1 MHAFRSLSSR
11 GLGVRVVFSALV
23 LVGLVVQATWGE
35 LGLPATADRHVAQI
49 VTSMIKLQ
57 HLSKH
62 ELDDEISERTLKG
75 FLKMLDSQKLYFY
88 QADVDRFNERRNDL
102 DDMVAKGDISFA
114 YEVFKTFL
122 RRVDERVKFAEEFLA
137 AEHDFTV
144 DEEMIIDPDQ
154 AAYAKNSDEA
164 REQWRKRIK
173 YDLLVQKA
181 DGVEGEKAKDKLGKR
196 YESFAKRMHQLD
208 GDELLEMYLT
218 AMTSSY
224 DPHTTFMSKRSLDN
238 FEIQMRLNL
247 EGIGAELRQMDGLTT
262 IHRVVPGGAA
272 AKAGELKAGD
282 QIVGVGQGENGETED
297 VSELKLSDVVDKIRG
312 RAGTVVRLQVIP
324 SGQTETKLYKI
335 TRARIELTESEARAE
350 VKAIEGAVIKPNG
363 QPYKIGVINLP
374 SFYMDMDGAK
384 QGKQNYKSTTR
395 DVQKILEGFRE
406 QHVDAVILD
415 LRQNGGG
422 SLTEAISLT
431 GLFIDQGPIVQVKD
445 SDGHVEHY
453 DDTERGTA
461 WDGPLVVL
469 TSKLSASASEILAG
483 AIQDYGRGLIV
494 GDQST
499 HGKGTVQSLLD
510 LGQRIFGQNAP
521 KLGALKITMQQFYRP
536 SGDSTQNRGVLADV
550 VLPSLTTHLDGISE
564 SDLDYALEFDR
575 VNAAPFRKTNRV
587 DRTVLDQLNR
597 LSRAR
602 REKSTEFQD
611 VLEDIATYQ
620 SQKSRKSV
628 PLNEEK
634 FLAERKRLNA
644 QKTEEDQFD
653 KLNDPDRPIFDMKD
667 YYNTEAAQI
676 TLDYLRLMNVA
687 QAN

>member
-1 MHAFRSLSSR
+1 MHALRLLSSR
-11 GLGVRVVFSALV
+11 GLGVRFLVSALV
-23 LVGLVVQATWGE
+23 ISGLIVQAARAE
-35 LGLPATADRHVAQI
+35 LGAPATADRHVAQI

-75 FLKMLDSQKLYFY
+75 FLKMLDIEKRYFY
-88 QADVDRFNERRNDL
+88 QSDIDHFNESRDRL
-102 DDMVAKGDISFA
+102 DDMVARGDISFA
-114 YEVFKTFL
+114 YDVFKTFL
-122 RRVDERVKFAEEFLA
+122 RRVDERVQFAKEFLEV
-137 AEHDFTV
+137 EHDFTV
-144 DEEMIIDPDQ
+144 DEEVIVDADQ
-154 AAYAKNSDEA
+154 AVYAKNSDEA
-164 REQWRKRIK
+164 REQWRKKVK

-181 DGVEGEKAKDKLGKR
+181 DGVEKAKEKIRKR
-196 YESFAKRMHQLD
+196 YESFAKRMHQID

-218 AMTSSY
+218 SMTSSY
-224 DPHTTFMSKRSLDN
+224 DPHTSFMSKRSLDN

-282 QIVGVGQGENGETED
+282 QIVGVGQGETGEVED
-297 VSELKLSDVVDKIRG
+297 VSELKLTDVVDKIRG

-324 SGQTETKLYKI
+324 SGQTETKVYKI

-350 VKAIEGAVIKPNG
+350 VKPIEGAVKPNG
-363 QPYKIGVINLP
+363 QPYRIGIINLP

-384 QGKQNYKSTTR
+384 QGKPNYKSTTR
-395 DVQKILEGFRE
+395 DVREILDGFRE
-406 QHVDAVILD
+406 QQIDAVILD

-422 SLTEAISLT
+422 SLTEAIGLT

-494 GDQST
+494 GDQAT

-575 VNAAPFRKTNRV
+575 VPPAPFRKTNRV

-602 REKSTEFQD
+602 REKSEGFQK
-611 VLEDIATYQ
+611 VLEQIELYQ

-644 QKTEEDQFD
+644 QKTEEDQFEQ
-653 KLNDPDRPIFDMKD
+653 LNNPDRPIFDLKD
-667 YYNTEAAQI
+667 YYNGELVQI
-676 TLDYLRLMNVA
+676 TLDYLRLINVA

>member
-1 MHAFRSLSSR
+1 MHALKLLSSR
-11 GLGVRVVFSALV
+11 GLGVRFLVSALV
-23 LVGLVVQATWGE
+23 ISGLVVQATWAE
-35 LGLPATADRHVAQI
+35 LGQPATADRHVAQI

-62 ELDDEISERTLKG
+62 ELDDEISQRTLKG
-75 FLKMLDSQKLYFY
+75 FLKMLDIEKRYFY
-88 QADVDRFNERRNDL
+88 QSDIDRFEEYRDRL
-102 DDMVAKGDISFA
+102 DDMVARGDISFA

-122 RRVDERVKFAEEFLA
+122 RRVDERVAFAKEFLDV
-137 AEHDFTV
+137 EHDFTV
-144 DEEMIIDPDQ
+144 DEEVIVDSDQ

-164 REQWRKRIK
+164 REQWRKKVK
-173 YDLLVQKA
+173 YDLLIQKA
-181 DGVEGEKAKDKLGKR
+181 DGVEGEKAKEKIRKR
-196 YESFAKRMHQLD
+196 YESFARRMHQID

-218 AMTSSY
+218 SMTSSY
-224 DPHTTFMSKRSLDN
+224 DPHTSFMSKRSLDN

-282 QIVGVGQGENGETED
+282 QIVGVGQAETGEIED
-297 VSELKLSDVVDKIRG
+297 VSELKLTDVVDKIRG
-312 RAGTVVRLQVIP
+312 KAGTVVRLEVIP
-324 SGQTETKLYKI
+324 TGQTEKKIYKI

-350 VKAIEGAVIKPNG
+350 VKAIEGAVKPNG
-363 QPYKIGVINLP
+363 QPYRLGIINLP
-374 SFYMDMDGAK
+374 SFYMDMDGAR
-384 QGKQNYKSTTR
+384 QGKPNYKSTTR
-395 DVQKILEGFRE
+395 DVREILDGFRD
-406 QHVDAVILD
+406 QQVDAVILD

-422 SLTEAISLT
+422 SLTEAIGLT

-445 SDGHVEHY
+445 ADGHVEHY

-483 AIQDYGRGLIV
+483 AIQDYGRGLVV
-494 GDQST
+494 GDQAT

-575 VNAAPFRKTNRV
+575 VPAASFRKTNRV
-587 DRTVLDQLNR
+587 DRTVLDQLDR

-602 REKSTEFQD
+602 REKSDGFRK
-611 VLEDIATYQ
+611 VLEQIELYQ
-620 SQKSRKSV
+620 SQKARKSV
-628 PLNEEK
+628 SLNEEK

-644 QKTEEDQFD
+644 QKTEEDQFEQ
-653 KLNDPDRPIFDMKD
+653 LNNPDRPIFDLED
-667 YYNTEAAQI
+667 YYNSELVQI

>member
-1 MHAFRSLSSR
+1 MHAFKLLSSR
-11 GLGVRVVFSALV
+11 GLGVRVVFSAVV
-23 LVGLVVQATWGE
+23 LVGLAIQTTCAD
-35 LGLPATADRHVAQI
+35 LGTPAPADRYVAQS
-49 VTSMIKLQ
+49 VMSMVKLQ

-62 ELDDEISERTLKG
+62 ELDDEISQRTLKG

-88 QADVDRFNERRNDL
+88 QADFDRFYERNHDL
-102 DDMVAKGDISFA
+102 DDMVAKGDVSFA

-122 RRVDERVKFAEEFLA
+122 RRVDERVKFAEEFLD
-137 AEHDFTV
+137 AEHDFTL
-144 DEEMIIDPDQ
+144 DEEMVIDSDQ
-154 AAYAKNSDEA
+154 ATYAKNSDEA

-181 DGVEGEKAKDKLGKR
+181 EGVEGEKAKDKLRKR
-196 YESFAKRMHQLD
+196 YESFAKRMHQID

-272 AKAGELKAGD
+272 FKAGELKAGD
-282 QIVGVGQGENGETED
+282 QIVGVGQGETSEIED

-312 RAGTVVRLQVIP
+312 RAGTVVRLKVIP
-324 SGQTETKLYKI
+324 SGQTEAKTYKI

-350 VKAIEGAVIKPNG
+350 VKTVEESVKADG
-363 QPYKIGVINLP
+363 QPYKVGVINLP

-395 DVQKILEGFRE
+395 DVREILDRFRE
-406 QHVDAVILD
+406 QNVDAVILD
-415 LRQNGGG
+415 LRLNGGG

-445 SDGHVEHY
+445 SDGNVEHY
-453 DDTERGTA
+453 DDSERGTA
-461 WDGPLVVL
+461 WDGPLIVL

-483 AIQDYGRGLIV
+483 AIQDYGRGLII

-510 LGQRIFGQNAP
+510 LGQRMFGPNAP

-575 VNAAPFRKTNRV
+575 VKAASFRKTNRV

-602 REKSTEFQD
+602 REKSEKFQE
-611 VLEDIATYQ
+611 VIEDIATYQ
-620 SQKSRKSV
+620 SQKARKNVS
-628 PLNEEK
+628 LNEGK

-644 QKTEEDQFD
+644 QKAEEDQLD
-653 KLNDPDRPIFDMKD
+653 QLNDPDRPIFDLKD
-667 YYNTEAAQI
+667 YYNTEAVQI